1 MKKEYLEEDLY
12 KPVHDFFVD
21 NGYEVR
27 GEVKHCDVCAC
38 KGDKVIIVELKRHL
52 SVDLLAQAVKRQKI
66 SDLVYVAVPKPKRLI
81 GSSKWKDIC
90 HLLRRLE
97 LGLILV
103 SFRGQKAFIEIAVEP
118 QPFDRHRS
126 NLANRK
132 KRVGLVEEIKGRSI
146 DLNTGGSRGKKL
158 VTAYRE
164 LSIHIACCIDL
175 FGPMEPKKIRELGTD
190 PKKTTSILY
199 NNYYGWFTR
208 SESGIYGLS
217 DTGKQSL
224 KIYPELAGFYK
235 NEILSHMKE

>member
-12 KPVHDFFVD
+12 KPVYDFFVA

-27 GEVKHCDVCAC
+27 GEVNHCDVCAY
-38 KGDKVIIVELKRHL
+38 KGEKVIIVELKKHL

-66 SDLVYVAVPKPKRLI
+66 SDLVYVAVPKPKRLT
-81 GSSKWKDIC
+81 GTSKWNDIC

-103 SFRGQKAFIEIAVEP
+103 AFRGEKAFIEIAVEP
-118 QPFDRHRS
+118 QPFDRQRS
-126 NLANRK
+126 KSANRK

-146 DLNTGGSRGKKL
+146 DLNTGGSKGKKL

-175 FGPMEPKKIRELGTD
+175 FGPMQPKKMRELGTD

-199 NNYYGWFTR
+199 KNFYGWFTR

-217 DTGKQSL
+217 DAGRQSL
-224 KIYPELAGFYK
+224 KMYPELAGFYK
-235 NEILSHMKE
+235 NKILSSLKL